1 MSSVKYSDVT
11 IIVHM
16 ITKLSVN
23 IKNKIDNESN
33 SNFVTVKFYNCN
45 LDLNLRLL
53 TKWERVRGE
62 TKIS

>member
-1 MSSVKYSDVT
+1 MSSVKYSDVR
-11 IIVHM
+11 IIVNM

-33 SNFVTVKFYNCN
+33 SNFVTVKFYNRI
-45 LDLNLRLL
+45 LDLNLGLL

>member
-1 MSSVKYSDVT
+1 MNSAKYSDVR
-11 IIVHM
+11 IIVNM
-16 ITKLSVN
+16 IIKLSVS

-33 SNFVTVKFYNCN
+33 FVTVKFYNYN

-53 TKWERVRGE
+53 TKWERVRGD